1 VVASRS
7 HFATSSSTWSGSLI
21 SRWCI
26 QTFGD
31 GCTADLKD
39 LDLSSA
45 GNGIDSDGKRRDA
58 PRGGRTPDYGEQ
70 ARSASACVP
79 HVHMQAERAAAQ
91 RGHADPECGGRAQR
105 GLSHLAQFDNS
116 LSHDTTPSTPSGTCP
131 TGMSP
136 WRVLRA
142 RLIGTSHRRRGGV
155 RWPVGSR
162 LLCFSG
168 ARLGV

>member
-1 VVASRS
+1 MTCLVRNWSVVPAHCSRPTRDRHAWS
-7 HFATSSSTWSGSLI
+7 EQGGSRFRFAQKSCG
-21 SRWCI
+21 
-26 QTFGD
+26 
-31 GCTADLKD
+31 
-39 LDLSSA
+39 
-45 GNGIDSDGKRRDA
+45 DGKRRDA

-131 TGMSP
+131 AGMSP